1 MKRLVRGIDPRILRE
16 LFAQRRLI
24 VVGLV
29 CSGVA
34 AGLLALVTVFV
45 KLVVAAV
52 EERQPERL
60 AWLSLGVIALFG
72 VKYWFTRGQTYYLSK
87 AANRLTSDLRIRLF
101 EKLQRLPVSYFNE
114 KRAGAIQSVLT
125 NDVNVFQTAISAVRD
140 SVDGPIKVVAGMV
153 LVFALQWQLALAA
166 TVVIP
171 IMAYVI
177 QRNGRKMKVA
187 QAEVQRDLG
196 NLTAMMQESLQGT
209 RVIQAFGAE
218 RSVAAKFKALVE
230 QTFSSQMRAVR
241 RIASLKPMVELI
253 GAFALAIVVF
263 LCGRLVQT
271 GSLAVSDLSAF
282 LMALDVINQGAKNI
296 GSLNQTLSQV
306 QAATDRIY
314 SEILDAPEPL
324 ADSPDAQT
332 IAQPIGRVE
341 FRNVSFS
348 YPDGTCAIRDLS
360 FVIEPGTSLALVG
373 PSGAGKSTIA
383 DLLLRFYDPTEG
395 QILLD
400 DVDLRTLRTG
410 WLRSQIGVVPQQT
423 FLFTGTVE
431 ENIRLGLPDG
441 TADDVREA
449 AEGANAR
456 SFIDQMPDG
465 FQTELGERGV
475 RLSGGE
481 AQRIAIARALI
492 RRPRILL
499 MDEATSNLDAISEKI
514 VQEALDRI
522 MRGRTT
528 LFIAHRLSTAA
539 RADRILM
546 LRRGEAVEQGTFK
559 ELMEAGGPFAS
570 MYRAYASG
578 MMEGEIG

>member
-230 QTFSSQMRAVR
+230 QSFSSQMRAVR

-314 SEILDAPEPL
+314 SEVLDAPEPL
-324 ADSPDAQT
+324 ADAPDAQT
-332 IAQPIGRVE
+332 IAHPVGRIE

-348 YPDGTCAIRDLS
+348 YPDGTCAVRGLS

-400 DVDLRTLRTG
+400 DVDLRTLRTE

-423 FLFTGTVE
+423 FLFAGTVE

-456 SFIDQMPDG
+456 SFIDQMPEG
-465 FQTELGERGV
+465 LQTELGERGV

-559 ELMEAGGPFAS
+559 ELMEADGPFAS